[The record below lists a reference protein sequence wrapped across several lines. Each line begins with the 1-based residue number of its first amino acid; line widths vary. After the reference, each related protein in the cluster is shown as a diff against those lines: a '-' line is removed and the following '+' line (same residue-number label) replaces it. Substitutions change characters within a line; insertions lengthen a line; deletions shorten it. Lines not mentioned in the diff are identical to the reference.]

1 MLNEKTKEVL
11 SSLESESKEVLQR
24 KIEFIVI

>member
-11 SSLESESKEVLQR
+11 SSLKSESKEAIQG
-24 KIEFIVI
+24 KIEFIVV